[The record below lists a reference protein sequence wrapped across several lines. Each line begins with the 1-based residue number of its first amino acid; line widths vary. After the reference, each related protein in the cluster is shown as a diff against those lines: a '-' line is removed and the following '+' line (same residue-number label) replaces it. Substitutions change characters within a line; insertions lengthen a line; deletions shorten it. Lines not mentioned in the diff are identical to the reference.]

1 MIVVSDTTPLISLM
15 KIGKLD
21 LVNHLFGEVQIPNA
35 VYEELVSNTRFPDE
49 SRQIRECSF
58 IKRVDV
64 ADVQSVK
71 LLRRSAGLDTG
82 ESEAIVLSDSLSVS
96 LLLMDEAKGRQVA
109 MQMGIRI
116 MGTIGMLLAAY
127 KEELLSK
134 EEILHCIEILKT
146 TGRHISERLYKQ
158 LMEKMSDIDA

>member
-1 MIVVSDTTPLISLM
+1 M
-15 KIGKLD
+15 
-21 LVNHLFGEVQIPNA
+21 
-35 VYEELVSNTRFPDE
+35 
-49 SRQIRECSF
+49 
-58 IKRVDV
+58 DV